1 MSPWNSMRLSRAML
15 QLDCFRDF
23 PLVYEEALSPVCTKT
38 QIRHE
43 WTAYAN
49 NNAAVSLEATLV

>member
-1 MSPWNSMRLSRAML
+1 MRLSRAML

-49 NNAAVSLEATLV
+49 NNAAVSLEATLL